1 MDFDTDKVQHLIDKT
16 NDHLEIIDHCV
27 FVVDHPDFKHRPVAL
42 VAEIHFP
49 DGRIT
54 YQQLYR
60 LSSEKALQLGQALLD
75 HYQYLN
81 DVDNT

>member
-1 MDFDTDKVQHLIDKT
+1 MDFDPDKVQHLIDKT

-27 FVVDHPDFKHRPVAL
+27 FVVDHPDFKERPVAL
-42 VAEIHFP
+42 VANIHFP

-60 LSSEKALQLGQALLD
+60 LSSKKALELGQALID
-75 HYQYLN
+75 HYEYINGLG
-81 DVDNT
+81 NT